1 MSKIEQTMISY
12 NKLLPD
18 CKEILNAVVNNIEDS
33 YKKKFRNNKSL
44 LNLGIDNLDL
54 IGFFI
59 LSRSQKLTNFF
70 FFRRFYLLQ
79 PTF

>member
-33 YKKKFRNNKSL
+33 Y
-44 LNLGIDNLDL
+44 
-54 IGFFI
+54 
-59 LSRSQKLTNFF
+59 
-70 FFRRFYLLQ
+70 
-79 PTF
+79 